1 MLVEHIGQLRE
12 PAALPGWIATTT
24 RNECLRMLRTASRY
38 DLSGPPAEELMPPDP
53 DDRAVDEDLL
63 EAELNASLRAAFAE
77 FAELAPD
84 CHKLLAMLITDPP
97 PTYAEVSSALG
108 MPVGSIGPTR
118 SRCLNRLRRS
128 PRLAAFLTGQGGV
141 FEARKTGR

>member
-1 MLVEHIGQLRE
+1 MTSADRQ
-12 PAALPGWIATTT
+12 
-24 RNECLRMLRTASRY
+24 
-38 DLSGPPAEELMPPDP
+38 AEELMPPDP